1 MRNYMKNIVA
11 FISVILVLATTS
23 VFAQDVSK
31 QKDKKAKLEKEIKL
45 LDQQIAGI
53 REQSASTTTRLELL
67 RQNIANRK
75 ELVVESEALINSYND
90 SISIKDRQIK
100 RLQNEVDTLVYYYG
114 KLVRSAY
121 KHRDT
126 KVWYLYVFASDNL
139 GQAFRRA
146 AYFRNISDQIRQD
159 AAVIREKEANLEIQR
174 AELKKLKSKAV
185 TAKNALVK
193 ELKDLSADEKE
204 ADALIEQL
212 KADTKAI
219 EQQIAS
225 KKKEVEA
232 LNREIQRK
240 IEEAKKAKKKAASSS
255 TTTKTDPQSTKLSGD
270 FANNKGKLPW
280 PVKGAVV
287 GDFGKR
293 FHPVHKNLELPSND
307 GIDIAVNKGECVH
320 SVFEG
325 TVLDIFVMPSY
336 GQCVMVQHGTAYY
349 TFYCRMENIT
359 VKKGDKVKAGQT
371 LGQVSIL
378 NGISQLHFQIWK
390 DNAPQNPI
398 DWLKAN

>member
-1 MRNYMKNIVA
+1 MRKFMKNIVA
-11 FISVILVLATTS
+11 LVSVILMLATS
-23 VFAQDVSK
+23 SAFAQDVSK
-31 QKDKKAKLEKEIKL
+31 QKNKKAQLEKEIKL
-45 LDQQIAGI
+45 LDEQIAGI

-67 RQNIANRK
+67 RKNISNRK
-75 ELVVESEALINSYND
+75 ELVAESEALIRSYND
-90 SISIKDRQIK
+90 SIRVKDKEIKT
-100 RLQNEVDTLVYYYG
+100 LQNEVDTLVLYYG

-121 KHRDT
+121 KHRNS

-159 AAVIREKEANLEIQR
+159 AAKIREKEAELEVQR
-174 AELKKLKSKAV
+174 GALKKLKTKAV
-185 TAKNALVK
+185 TAKNSLVK
-193 ELKDLSADEKE
+193 ELQDLSADEKE
-204 ADALIEQL
+204 ADDLIEQL
-212 KADTKAI
+212 KADSKAI

-240 IEEAKKAKKKAASSS
+240 IEEAKRAKKKS
-255 TTTKTDPQSTKLSGD
+255 TTTAKNDPVSTKLSGD

-307 GIDIAVNKGECVH
+307 GIDIAVNPGECVH
-320 SVFEG
+320 SIFEG

-336 GQCVMVQHGTAYY
+336 GQCVMVQHGAAYY

-371 LGQVSIL
+371 LGQVSAL

-390 DNAPQNPI
+390 DNSPQNPI
-398 DWLKAN
+398 DWLRIN

>member
-1 MRNYMKNIVA
+1 MRKFMKNIVA
-11 FISVILVLATTS
+11 LVSVILMLATS
-23 VFAQDVSK
+23 SAFAQDVSK
-31 QKDKKAKLEKEIKL
+31 QKNKKAQLEKEIKL
-45 LDQQIAGI
+45 LDEQIAGI

-67 RQNIANRK
+67 RKNISNRK
-75 ELVVESEALINSYND
+75 ELVAESEALIRSYND
-90 SISIKDRQIK
+90 SIRVKDKEIKT
-100 RLQNEVDTLVYYYG
+100 LQNEVDTLVLYYG

-121 KHRDT
+121 KHRNS

-159 AAVIREKEANLEIQR
+159 AAKIREKEAELEVQR
-174 AELKKLKSKAV
+174 GALKKLKIKAV
-185 TAKNALVK
+185 TAKNSLVK
-193 ELKDLSADEKE
+193 ELQDLSADEKE
-204 ADALIEQL
+204 ADDLIEQL
-212 KADTKAI
+212 KADSKAI

-240 IEEAKKAKKKAASSS
+240 IEEAKRAKKKS
-255 TTTKTDPQSTKLSGD
+255 TATAKSDPVSTKLSGD

-307 GIDIAVNKGECVH
+307 GIDIAVNPGECVH
-320 SVFEG
+320 SIFEG

-336 GQCVMVQHGTAYY
+336 GQCVMVQHGAAYY

-371 LGQVSIL
+371 LGQVSAL

-390 DNAPQNPI
+390 DNSPQNPI
-398 DWLKAN
+398 DWLRIN